1 MSNRNRNRTWTE
13 GEDAIVKALTAHQRA
28 PAGTWLA
35 LAQSLDRT
43 ETACRA
49 RSYILKG
56 RAKAATRRPLKASEP
71 PKAPVVAPKRHWWR
85 FW

>member
-1 MSNRNRNRTWTE
+1 MSNRNRTWTPE
-13 GEDAIVKALTAHQRA
+13 EDLIVKALTAHQRA

-35 LAQSLDRT
+35 LAASLDRT

-56 RAKAATRRPLKASEP
+56 RAKTKAKTVAEAPAPAPAPAPRRLWFAK
-71 PKAPVVAPKRHWWR
+71 WR
-85 FW
+85 LH